1 MSNESQAVDDVVNAP
16 DKELPTSIH
25 IPMIKGEMLQL
36 RPARLEDLDI
46 LDQIDAFYDASTI
59 TGRAG
64 EAERSV
70 VTSWVRDSVAWS
82 LGDVDVEATLYAHGH
97 TRTISWTMLKKVAGS
112 TSPDDLSPI
121 GMIFLTRVD
130 AWSRSARIQVVLG
143 RDFRGRGYSRDAM
156 PRVMTYGF
164 AAAPVGLNLHRV
176 WVTVPEKN
184 TRAISVYQSLGF
196 TLEGTLRHALWD
208 EENSKYQDQ
217 VIMGTLADEYDPV
230 RALDTFGMRMNP
242 DNPGVKEALSAH
254 EHSIEI
260 VRDHHDGTMEV
271 RPKRATKDSGKAALA
286 GADGSAE
293 AVDAAATAGSDAAEN
308 AKAARHRHRTQAED
322 DVNEQWPYPER
333 DGDAATSSTSK
344 RAWWRRLGHGRDR
357 DRSQA
362 ADAES

>member
-1 MSNESQAVDDVVNAP
+1 
-16 DKELPTSIH
+16 
-25 IPMIKGEMLQL
+25 
-36 RPARLEDLDI
+36 
-46 LDQIDAFYDASTI
+46 
-59 TGRAG
+59 
-64 EAERSV
+64 
-70 VTSWVRDSVAWS
+70 
-82 LGDVDVEATLYAHGH
+82 
-97 TRTISWTMLKKVAGS
+97 
-112 TSPDDLSPI
+112 
-121 GMIFLTRVD
+121 
-130 AWSRSARIQVVLG
+130 
-143 RDFRGRGYSRDAM
+143 M

-164 AAAPVGLNLHRV
+164 AASPVGLNLHRV

-271 RPKRATKDSGKAALA
+271 RPKKIGKSAKSSAKSAKTNPTAELA
-286 GADGSAE
+286 GTG
-293 AVDAAATAGSDAAEN
+293 AVEDAGAGSSRGAAGDARASNAADDEES
-308 AKAARHRHRTQAED
+308 AKAARHRHRTQSD
-322 DVNEQWPYPER
+322 DDDNDQWPYPER
-333 DGDAATSSTSK
+333 EAERANSTTSK
-344 RAWWRRLGHGRDR
+344 RAWWRRLGRSRDHGHE
-357 DRSQA
+357 A